1 MFPVSPRLRPSQGL
15 CVFRAIAL
23 CVLSS
28 PFLAGLSA
36 PAPAAAAETETRDGA
51 EAVTAADRGPE
62 AGSAPA
68 PPPGVEEIVVIGAR
82 RDGLAPVEA
91 VSVTSFDAETI
102 EALGVQDFS
111 DLARVTPSLE
121 INTISAS
128 SPTFYIRG
136 VGLNDFGA
144 NATGAVAIYQ
154 DGVPINAPALQLGQ
168 LFDLEGADVLKGP
181 QTFGNERNA
190 TAGMI
195 RAQARLPNGDY
206 ESALR
211 FDYGRFDSRDA
222 EGALALP
229 LTPGG
234 ELSTRIAFRYS
245 DRAPFAGNRCGGLP
259 EPTRGACGAW
269 TRETGPPTTWAEPV
283 PAGLPE
289 EVGDRKRWALRSL
302 FRLQPSGSDSDWIFN
317 LHGAAIDQ
325 DTELGQMIG
334 TGGDNLTNLET
345 QSGYNDPDIE
355 AIYDSIEKR
364 ELDKGVPRGAARRQ
378 AKRETLKLVTDD
390 IELAK
395 PFANDYNLVGQEK
408 LESLGGSLRGQ
419 MYLGP
424 LRFETISGVES
435 YDRRNA
441 SDFDFSPNTAIHSDN
456 HDYARQITQS
466 LELESELDRIPLTWR
481 VGGFF
486 LTEALDSDT
495 HVLFNFS
502 TDGNIQ
508 ANRNPQRDYTQDLY
522 STGAFGNLEWDFHDE
537 FTLSG
542 GLRFN
547 WERKDLRIHGE
558 TCNIRG
564 FCIRGTDAVS
574 ETWQAPTG
582 AIVLTYRPMD
592 ELEIYSKF
600 SRGWKPGVFNTA
612 IEDGRPVIEIAN
624 PERIDAFE
632 IGTSARWFDGAL
644 EARAALFYYKYRDY
658 QVFLLDDTN
667 APDPGFIIINVAKA
681 QIYGAELDLRSEPL
695 RDRVPALF
703 EGLVLE
709 ARGGWLESK
718 ALDFTRVRRNNF
730 GVIAV
735 TEVIDFSGNRLPNTP
750 RFKASG
756 AAWIPLELGRW
767 GTLTPRYDVS
777 YTADVFFDPSQGV
790 GTGSLA
796 LPKYGIGQ
804 KAYVLHHLRLS
815 YRLPGDQ
822 IEVSGW
828 VRNLA
833 DERYKRYA
841 AHVKAQQSL
850 LNWIGDPR
858 TYGFSIGFDW

>member
-1 MFPVSPRLRPSQGL
+1 MFPVFPRLRPSQG
-15 CVFRAIAL
+15 FRAIAL
-23 CVLSS
+23 CVLSG
-28 PFLAGLSA
+28 PFMAGLSA
-36 PAPAAAAETETRDGA
+36 PAPAAAAETEARDDV
-51 EAVTAADRGPE
+51 EVEPAADRGPG
-62 AGSAPA
+62 AGFGPA
-68 PPPGVEEIVVIGAR
+68 PPPGVEEIVVIGER
-82 RDGLAPVEA
+82 REGLAPVEA
-91 VSVTSFDAETI
+91 VSVTSFDSETI
-102 EALGVQDFS
+102 EALGAQDFS

-136 VGLNDFGA
+136 VGLNDFAA
-144 NATGAVAIYQ
+144 NATGAVSIYQ

-195 RAQARLPNGDY
+195 RAKARLPNGEY

-234 ELSTRIAFRYS
+234 ELSTRISFRYS
-245 DRAPFAGNRCGGLP
+245 DRAAFVENRCGGLAAP
-259 EPTRGACGAW
+259 ARGVCGAW
-269 TRETGPPTTWAEPV
+269 NRTNGPSNTWSEPV

-325 DTELGQMIG
+325 DSELGQMIG
-334 TGGDNLTNLET
+334 TGGDNLTNLDT
-345 QSGYNDPDIE
+345 QSGYNDPDIQ
-355 AIYDSIEKR
+355 AIFDSIEQR
-364 ELDKGVPRGAARRQ
+364 ERANGVPRSVARQQ
-378 AKRETLKLVTDD
+378 AKRETLQLVTDD
-390 IELAK
+390 IGLAK
-395 PFANDYNLVGQEK
+395 PFTNDYNLVGQEK
-408 LESLGGSLRGQ
+408 LQSLGGSLRGQ

-441 SDFDFSPNTAIHSDN
+441 NDFDFSSRTAIHSDN
-456 HDYARQITQS
+456 HDYGRQITQS
-466 LELESELDRIPLTWR
+466 LELESEFDRIPLTWR

-495 HVLFNFS
+495 QVLFNFS
-502 TDGNIQ
+502 TDGSLQ
-508 ANRNPQRDYTQDLY
+508 ANRSPQRDYTQDLY
-522 STGAFGNLEWDFHDE
+522 STGAFGNLEWDFHDK

-542 GLRFN
+542 GLRLN
-547 WERKDLRIHGE
+547 WERKDLRIRGE
-558 TCNIRG
+558 SCTAQG
-564 FCIRGTDAVS
+564 SCIGGTATMAES
-574 ETWQAPTG
+574 WLAPTG
-582 AIVLTYRPMD
+582 AIILAYRPTD

-612 IEDGRPVIEIAN
+612 IEDGIPSIEVAK
-624 PERIDAFE
+624 PEDIDAFE
-632 IGTSARWFDGAL
+632 IGTRARWFAGAL

-667 APDPGFIIINVAKA
+667 APAPEFVIINVAKA
-681 QIYGAELDLRSEPL
+681 QIYGAELDLRWEPL

-703 EGLVLE
+703 EGLVFEL
-709 ARGGWLESK
+709 RGGWLESK

-750 RFKASG
+750 RWKASG
-756 AAWIPLELGRW
+756 SAWIPLELGRW
-767 GTLTPRYDVS
+767 GTLTPRYDLS
-777 YTADVFFDPSQGV
+777 YTDDIFFDPSQGV
-790 GTGSLA
+790 GTGSRP

-804 KAYVLHHLRLS
+804 RAYWLHHFRLS

-822 IEVSGW
+822 IELSGW

-850 LNWIGDPR
+850 LNWIGEPR
-858 TYGFSIGFDW
+858 TYGLSIGFDW